1 MKKNGLGIRDSRGIS
16 IGIKLMIQ
24 IFLLLLI
31 VCSTLTVISYLK
43 SSAEMKNSIRDNLT
57 NSVKNNAELFSQ
69 VLSQRK
75 AEMETL
81 GRREGI
87 TSMNW
92 AIQEPIVV
100 SEAERLG
107 YERIQISAPDGRT
120 RVAGKDP
127 FDLSEKE
134 NFKLSMTGV
143 TNITEPLFSESDNK
157 LIIIVTTP
165 IVDKNNT
172 IIGTIG
178 GVITASQLNEIVQ
191 NIEVGTGGYAY
202 IIDELGVR
210 IADKDIAVVEE
221 KRVDVETFAAEP
233 GYEKYVEVQKA
244 MMEGKAG
251 FSEYIYEDIEYF
263 VSYCPIEGTSWSF
276 AVCLPSQEGL
286 KSIDNLKNFMISIT
300 IAFLIIGIIVSIV
313 ISISIKKPLNKM
325 KTFALNLSKGNLTEQ
340 IDVNRKDEFGE
351 TCTALNLAKE
361 NMRKLILSKGN
372 LTEQIDVNRK
382 DEFGE
387 TCTALNLAKENMRK
401 LIAGI
406 VDKSQEL
413 SAAGEELTA
422 TTEEITSR
430 FGTINV
436 STVAVVSDSQN
447 NMDSVKD
454 IMSAVKEITN
464 NMDYLNHQTNKQS
477 ENSEKFK
484 NRAIAVQKTAQDAIQ
499 ASREVYKSQQKKIID
514 AIEAGK
520 VVEEIK
526 VMADV
531 IGDISAQ
538 TNLLAL
544 NASIEAARA
553 GEHGRGFAVVASEVG
568 RLAEQTQSTVATIQ
582 TTIEKVQDAFI
593 NLSENGHH
601 LLKFIDEEVQSQF
614 DAYLNTGEQYYDD
627 SESLYQMTVEFNDLV
642 NSISNSVSSV
652 NNAIV
657 DVNDRTGKSLDST
670 SEIQIQLG
678 HTVTVMEDV
687 AHTTENL
694 AQLAMDL
701 SEATMQF
708 IVS

>member
-107 YERIQISAPDGRT
+107 YERIQISAPDGTT

-202 IIDELGVR
+202 IIDELGIR

-325 KTFALNLSKGNLTEQ
+325 KTFALN
-340 IDVNRKDEFGE
+340 
-351 TCTALNLAKE
+351 
-361 NMRKLILSKGN
+361 LSKGN

-593 NLSENGHH
+593 NLSQNGHH

-627 SESLYQMTVEFNDLV
+627 SESLYQMTMEFNDLV

>member
-1 MKKNGLGIRDSRGIS
+1 MEVSILKKNGLGIRDSRGIS

-107 YERIQISAPDGRT
+107 YERIQISAPDGTT

-325 KTFALNLSKGNLTEQ
+325 KTFALN
-340 IDVNRKDEFGE
+340 
-351 TCTALNLAKE
+351 
-361 NMRKLILSKGN
+361 LSKGN

>member
-1 MKKNGLGIRDSRGIS
+1 MEVSILKKNGLGIRDSRGIS

-361 NMRKLILSKGN
+361 NMRKLI
-372 LTEQIDVNRK
+372 
-382 DEFGE
+382 
-387 TCTALNLAKENMRK
+387 
-401 LIAGI
+401 AGI

-678 HTVTVMEDV
+678 YTVTVMEDV

>member
-1 MKKNGLGIRDSRGIS
+1 MEVSILKKNGLGIRDSRGIS

-75 AEMETL
+75 TEMETL

-107 YERIQISAPDGRT
+107 YERIQISAPDGTT

-361 NMRKLILSKGN
+361 NM
-372 LTEQIDVNRK
+372 
-382 DEFGE
+382 
-387 TCTALNLAKENMRK
+387 CK